1 MVIYTCPDCDKKFDD
16 KYEYTRHLNRKT
28 SCSKKDKEQFICN
41 ICNKVLSS
49 QFSLK
54 RHQRDI
60 CIKKQNEAILLNKI
74 KEIEDALQTLKNSKS
89 NVKNIQNVTTTN
101 NNNNIYNN
109 IQQNIQNVNNY
120 FNVDTLPVGKEDV
133 SFITDKGIINMLK
146 IMDIED
152 IHSNLIEIINFN
164 KNKLNNHNVVRYNKK
179 YYLLLEF
186 DNKNKKLILN
196 TNNIDDLTEKYIM
209 RNIDL
214 IEDRLGVMIE
224 NKNPDIIAIEKKV
237 DKYNENTDNIIS
249 YYNDK
254 NNYKNTEVHEKIKK
268 IKDKVEKLII
278 NDEVNKAINLNDDTK
293 SIIMI
298 EKSNL

>member
-1 MVIYTCPDCDKKFDD
+1 MVIYSCPDCDKKFKD
-16 KYEYTRHLNRKT
+16 KQDYTRHLNRKN
-28 SCSKKDKEQFICN
+28 SCIKKENDNKYVCN
-41 ICNKVLSS
+41 ICNKVFSS
-49 QFSLK
+49 QFSMK
-54 RHQRDI
+54 RHQREI
-60 CIKKQNEAILLNKI
+60 CIKKQNEEILLNKI
-74 KEIEDALQTLKNSKS
+74 KEIEETLYNLKNNKS
-89 NVKNIQNVTTTN
+89 NIKNIQNVNTTN

-109 IQQNIQNVNNY
+109 IQQNINNVNNY

-133 SFITDKGIINMLK
+133 SFLTDKGIINMLK

-224 NKNPDIIAIEKKV
+224 NKNPEIIAIEKKV

-278 NDEVNKAINLNDDTK
+278 NDEVNKEINLNDSVK
-293 SIIMI
+293 SVIMI
-298 EKSNL
+298 EKI